1 MGKFLRN
8 NLGKARSIAFFTAL
22 FAVLLQSMNSGCK
35 PRENPENAGKPDAAG
50 KALAEVHC
58 HSCHAY
64 PGAEMLDKNSWG
76 NVLFSMEQEM
86 KKQGYQINQEDWFT
100 IQRYYLEEA
109 PATLPLSKIPKKLD
123 KACKVFQKTK
133 ALANADGAKPVTSL
147 LKYEPTTNTLF
158 AGDIDRNLF
167 VFKDM
172 ELTQKLSLGSVP
184 IDILPNQK
192 DGSLDVLCIG
202 ADMMPTDGRGGELV
216 QISKNGTQK
225 RIIDFLD
232 RPVQFVRQDFDG
244 DGKEEYLVACFGSL
258 VGPINSGKLTVYTPS
273 KKGFEQKIIKELPGA
288 IKSVVGD
295 FNADGKPDIL
305 ALFAQGREVLSLF
318 LNKGNLE
325 FEEKQLLEFP
335 PVYGSNDFEL
345 ADVNGDTHPDIIM
358 TNGDNGD
365 NSPVFK
371 PYHGVR
377 IFVND
382 GQFAFKEK
390 FFFPINGASKVLVR
404 DFDGDQDLDIVAMAM
419 YPNLAAYP
427 QESLVYFENQGKLSF
442 DASHIEQE
450 PSGRWVLMDAGDIDK
465 DGDMDLIT
473 GSNLMIKSILLPPK
487 IKNKWMESKTAFAV
501 FANVFKQN

>member
-1 MGKFLRN
+1 MGNFLRN
-8 NLGKARSIAFFTAL
+8 NLGKARSIAFFTTL

-35 PRENPENAGKPDAAG
+35 PRENPENASKPDAAG

-58 HSCHAY
+58 RSCHAY
-64 PGAEMLDKNSWG
+64 AGPEMLDKNSWG
-76 NVLFSMEQEM
+76 NVLYSMGEEM
-86 KKQGYQINQEDWFT
+86 KKQNYQLKEEDWFT
-100 IQRYYLEEA
+100 IQRYYLAEA
-109 PATLPLSKIPKKLD
+109 PATLPLSKVPKKLD
-123 KACKVFQKTK
+123 KACKVFQKTE
-133 ALANADGAKPVTSL
+133 ALAKVEGAVPVASL
-147 LKYEPTTNTLF
+147 LKFEPTTNTLF

-167 VFKDM
+167 VFKGT
-172 ELTQKLSLGSVP
+172 ELAKKLSLGSVP

-202 ADMMPTDGRGGELV
+202 ADMMPTEGRGGEIV
-216 QISKNGTQK
+216 QISKNGEQK

-244 DGKEEYLVACFGSL
+244 DGKEEYLVTCFGSL
-258 VGPINSGKLTVYTPS
+258 VGPINSGKLTIYTQS
-273 KKGFEQKIIKELPGA
+273 KKGFEQKTVKELPGA

-305 ALFAQGREVLSLF
+305 AMFAQGREVLSLF
-318 LNKGNLE
+318 LNKGNLD

-335 PVYGSNDFEL
+335 PLYGSNDFEL
-345 ADVNGDTHPDIIM
+345 ADVNGDNYLDIIM

-365 NSPVFK
+365 ISPVFK

-390 FFFPINGASKVLVR
+390 FFFPINGASKVLAR
-404 DFDGDQDLDIVAMAM
+404 DFDGDLDLDMVALAM
-419 YPNLAAYP
+419 YPNLAGYP
-427 QESLVYFENQGKLSF
+427 QESLLYFENRGKFSF
-442 DASHIEQE
+442 IASYMEQE
-450 PSGRWVLMDAGDIDK
+450 PSGRWVLMDAGDV
-465 DGDMDLIT
+465 DGDGDLDIIT

-487 IKNKWMESKTAFAV
+487 INKKWMKNKTSFAV
-501 FANVFKQN
+501 FANVLKQN